1 MPNEKA
7 ISIWGK
13 FISLFATYLLEQ
25 LALLIRVDSLT
36 LDELISMHE
45 LLSHHSHLKNNKMT
59 YNKKTYVIQKW
70 SSVYPFS

>member
-1 MPNEKA
+1 MLNQKA

-13 FISLFATYLLEQ
+13 IIAFFATYLLEQ

-45 LLSHHSHLKNNKMT
+45 LLSHHSHLKNKIKCSNNK
-59 YNKKTYVIQKW
+59 NKQFIKNLH
-70 SSVYPFS
+70 